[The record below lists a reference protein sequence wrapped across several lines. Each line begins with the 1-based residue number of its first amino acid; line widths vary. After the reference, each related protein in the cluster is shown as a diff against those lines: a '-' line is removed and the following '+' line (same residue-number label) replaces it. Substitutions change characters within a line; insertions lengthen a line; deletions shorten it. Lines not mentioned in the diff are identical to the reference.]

1 VSLDTID
8 IITSGHIC
16 LNLSPHM
23 DNIPLAALTVAGRL
37 YETDALTVALGGAA
51 ANTGLMLHHLGANV
65 RLLSAVGDDR
75 LGNVMVAALNEINPD
90 LTKALSIQTGLASPY
105 TILLAPADSDEAP
118 VSLYC
123 PGTNIT
129 FGMSDVNFALLG
141 TAKMFH
147 LAYPALL
154 PQLLAN
160 SGEELGAIYQQAK
173 TTGVVTSLDLCMP
186 PPGIQV
192 DWLKILSRTLPY
204 VDVFVPNIID
214 ALHIFRRADYEAW
227 GVHYATHLTAD
238 YLAGLAQQLLEL
250 GPVVIGFKLGSLGL
264 YMQTASVGLERL
276 ERLPL
281 RVDEWT
287 NALVWSPAYGVA
299 RQDLTSG
306 PSQIGDSAGDA
317 MYAGL
322 LAALLRGLSPS
333 SAARRACAVAASFV
347 EAGSAA
353 QVVPQWDAIEARIQS
368 GWPLRMEQLTGYG
381 SA

>member
-1 VSLDTID
+1 
-8 IITSGHIC
+8 
-16 LNLSPHM
+16 M
-23 DNIPLAALTVAGRL
+23 ENIPLAALTAAGRL
-37 YETDALTVALGGAA
+37 YETDALKVALGGAA

-65 RLLSAVGDDR
+65 RLLSAVGDDL
-75 LGNVMVAALNEINPD
+75 LGNVIVAALNEINPD
-90 LTKALSIQTGLASPY
+90 LSKALSIQTGLASPY
-105 TILLAPADSDEAP
+105 TILLAPSGTDEAP

-129 FGMSDVNFALLG
+129 FGMSDVNFSLLG
-141 TAKMFH
+141 MAKVFH
-147 LAYPALL
+147 LGYPSLL

-173 TTGVVTSLDLCMP
+173 TTGVVTSLDMCMP
-186 PPGIQV
+186 PPGVQV

-214 ALHIFRRADYEAW
+214 ALYIFRRADYEAW
-227 GVHYATHLTAD
+227 GVHYATHLTAA
-238 YLAGLAQQLLEL
+238 YLSGLAAQILEL
-250 GPVVIGFKLGSLGL
+250 GPVVVGFKLGSLGL
-264 YMQTASVGLERL
+264 YLQTAEAGLERL

-281 RVDEWT
+281 RADEWT

-299 RQDLTSG
+299 RQNSASTMSEL
-306 PSQIGDSAGDA
+306 GDPAGDA
-317 MYAGL
+317 LYAGL
-322 LAALLRGLSPS
+322 LAAMLRGLSPS
-333 SAARRACAVAASFV
+333 SAARRACAVAAAFV
-347 EAGSAA
+347 EAGSVA